1 LLNVIAQQCFNKL
14 VHSRRATTGDNKVLM
29 LNVSVAAAHLSMPR
43 KHCAAVSSKLPTA
56 IDPSDS
62 VQACAKADHTTLSL
76 LAAVVVAAVAA
87 AAAAAALLPVVAALL
102 CSSGDLS
109 AALPLLFK
117 LLLCALL
124 LLVCAGAVAVGSICM
139 LAVSSTLCA

>member
-1 LLNVIAQQCFNKL
+1 
-14 VHSRRATTGDNKVLM
+14 
-29 LNVSVAAAHLSMPR
+29 MPL
-43 KHCAAVSSKLPTA
+43 KHCAAVNSRLPTA

-62 VQACAKADHTTLSL
+62 VQACANADHTTLSL

-87 AAAAAALLPVVAALL
+87 AAAAAALSPAVAALL

-109 AALPLLFK
+109 AALLLCT
-117 LLLCALL
+117 LLLCVL
-124 LLVCAGAVAVGSICM
+124 LLVCDDAVAVGSMCM

>member
-1 LLNVIAQQCFNKL
+1 MMDA
-14 VHSRRATTGDNKVLM
+14 
-29 LNVSVAAAHLSMPR
+29 SVAAAHLKMPR

-76 LAAVVVAAVAA
+76 LAAVVIAAVAA
-87 AAAAAALLPVVAALL
+87 AAAAAALLPVPALL

-109 AALPLLFK
+109 AALLLLYT
-117 LLLCALL
+117 LLLCVL
-124 LLVCAGAVAVGSICM
+124 LLVCADALAVGSICM